1 MFLMIFFA
9 FFTTFVTM
17 LFVDLANNVVVYYEK
32 KTDIA
37 IMILSVEMSNGS
49 GIMSLNSPG
58 GSTYGRALLCLAAV
72 ISPYSYIQRSV
83 WRDIKFAVF
92 CFLFVCTV
100 EDISTQDGAIGVKF
114 WLRVEQTPETGTR

>member
-1 MFLMIFFA
+1 
-9 FFTTFVTM
+9 M
-17 LFVDLANNVVVYYEK
+17 LFVDLANNVVIYYEK

-72 ISPYSYIQRSV
+72 VISPYSVAFGVILSLL
-83 WRDIKFAVF
+83 FF
-92 CFLFVCTV
+92 CFFLFVRLR
-100 EDISTQDGAIGVKF
+100 ISQRRMVRSA
-114 WLRVEQTPETGTR
+114 

>member
-1 MFLMIFFA
+1 
-9 FFTTFVTM
+9 M
-17 LFVDLANNVVVYYEK
+17 LFVDLANNVVIYYEK

-72 ISPYSYIQRSV
+72 VISPYSVAFGVILSLL
-83 WRDIKFAVF
+83 FF
-92 CFLFVCTV
+92 CLFVRLR
-100 EDISTQDGAIGVKF
+100 ISQRRMVRSA
-114 WLRVEQTPETGTR
+114 